1 MFRAII
7 ADNFAPFGKLEL
19 ELPPVPDKPDGLGE
33 VHLFTGVNGTGKT
46 RLLSLIAA
54 MLGNRLP
61 MGKRMKGNESSI
73 SVAVSDKIQTSPLPV
88 ESIFLGDPVHP
99 YVSSWTLF
107 ELDRMLI
114 GRLPMPISDFTIWL
128 GEVPAFAYCGN
139 PYVEDAEVKSMV
151 SVRPP
156 GREACLSFD
165 RSSETSQP
173 LLQAIGNLVVQ
184 EALDARNPR
193 SSESSQATAAKLL
206 RALES
211 ALTQITGFD
220 FKFDLQTKPN
230 MSLSVFWGG
239 VKLYF
244 DVLPDGLRSIIGWM
258 VHALVMMDLWLQGK
272 QDPMET
278 EAVFLLDE
286 IESHL
291 HPAWQRRVLPAFQH
305 LFPKAQIFVATHSPF
320 VIASLNHGWIHPLT
334 MTSTCQVKVEKPI
347 PASKGDSYISVVED
361 IMGMKE
367 WYDVETEKLLAEFRS
382 KRDKAYHGDSGAE
395 KEAHKLGREIG
406 ERSMELDFMMGKE
419 LIQMDRQ
426 LAKNAGQK

>member
-1 MFRAII
+1 
-7 ADNFAPFGKLEL
+7 
-19 ELPPVPDKPDGLGE
+19 
-33 VHLFTGVNGTGKT
+33 
-46 RLLSLIAA
+46 
-54 MLGNRLP
+54 
-61 MGKRMKGNESSI
+61 
-73 SVAVSDKIQTSPLPV
+73 
-88 ESIFLGDPVHP
+88 
-99 YVSSWTLF
+99 
-107 ELDRMLI
+107 
-114 GRLPMPISDFTIWL
+114 
-128 GEVPAFAYCGN
+128 
-139 PYVEDAEVKSMV
+139 
-151 SVRPP
+151 
-156 GREACLSFD
+156 
-165 RSSETSQP
+165 
-173 LLQAIGNLVVQ
+173 
-184 EALDARNPR
+184 
-193 SSESSQATAAKLL
+193 
-206 RALES
+206 
-211 ALTQITGFD
+211 
-220 FKFDLQTKPN
+220 
-230 MSLSVFWGG
+230 
-239 VKLYF
+239 
-244 DVLPDGLRSIIGWM
+244 
-258 VHALVMMDLWLQGK
+258 
-272 QDPMET
+272 MET